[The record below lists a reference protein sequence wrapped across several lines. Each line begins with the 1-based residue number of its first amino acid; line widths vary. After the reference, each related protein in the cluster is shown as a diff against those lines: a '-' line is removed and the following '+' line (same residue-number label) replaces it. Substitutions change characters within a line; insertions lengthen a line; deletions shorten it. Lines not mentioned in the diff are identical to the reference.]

1 MPKRMARWLLSD
13 MKILE
18 LPSSSSHPTVDV
30 SCNFPSSSIDH
41 PSLVFARR
49 FSYRRPWRKL
59 MHGDRIASLGIYQN
73 SFSNQCRSI
82 CSSQRSLDSDGI
94 SGELVSAKVG
104 GNFTAAAVLRQRA
117 QPAGLSIQL
126 SESCFETRLILDGRS
141 VSSSNTIDVDVDVSV
156 GVGFGFGVSLRLL
169 HSTAWHGPLKAQQI
183 NVAHVTTPRIYER
196 LMGNTA
202 RFETSQQGE
211 T

>member
-18 LPSSSSHPTVDV
+18 LPSSSSHPTADV
-30 SCNFPSSSIDH
+30 FCDFPSSSIDH

-49 FSYRRPWRKL
+49 FSYRRLWRKL
-59 MHGDRIASLGIYQN
+59 MHGDISRQTD

-82 CSSQRSLDSDGI
+82 CSSQRTPDSDGI

-104 GNFTAAAVLRQRA
+104 GNFTAAAVLCQRA
-117 QPAGLSIQL
+117 QPAGLSIRL

-141 VSSSNTIDVDVDVSV
+141 VSSSNTIDVDVDVGVSV
-156 GVGFGFGVSLRLL
+156 GFSVSLRLP
-169 HSTAWHGPLKAQQI
+169 HSDSMAWQGPLKAGQI
-183 NVAHVTTPRIYER
+183 NVAYVTIPRIYER
-196 LMGNTA
+196 LMGNMA
-202 RFETSQQGE
+202 EFETSQQDE